1 MSKAVD
7 SEGAVMR
14 LDVKLAFDIRC
25 NLRIHGT
32 FPLAIFGYDLFLSLF
47 LIPFYADY
55 FSFFIS
61 DS

>member
-7 SEGAVMR
+7 REGAVMR

-32 FPLAIFGYDLFLSLF
+32 LPLRHL
-47 LIPFYADY
+47 
-55 FSFFIS
+55 
-61 DS
+61 